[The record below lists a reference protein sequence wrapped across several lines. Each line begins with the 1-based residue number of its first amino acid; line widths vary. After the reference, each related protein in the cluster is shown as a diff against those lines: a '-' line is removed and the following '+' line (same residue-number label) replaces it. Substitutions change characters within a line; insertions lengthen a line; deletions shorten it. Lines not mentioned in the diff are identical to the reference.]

1 VESEERSGAAV
12 GDAPEHRCG
21 EGVERRGGA
30 AMSTRRARPG
40 RRPRIPG
47 AVPPAI
53 QPEPRT
59 PRGQRRTFCA
69 LRPGC
74 SGIRRCTERRTPP
87 TGACCPRPDGRQRIR
102 GPSRCQPG
110 DANYC
115 GRGLAGGSA
124 TCRSGGCG
132 AASRRA
138 PSQGH
143 PEPSARSRTDKG
155 ACARCRRSPHG
166 FPSRTHGAWASLP
179 DHNTPRRAPR
189 VRPATRRA
197 RPPPS

>member
-1 VESEERSGAAV
+1 MGSGGRSAHCGPGAPESGAA
-12 GDAPEHRCG
+12 PS
-21 EGVERRGGA
+21 GG
-30 AMSTRRARPG
+30 R
-40 RRPRIPG
+40 
-47 AVPPAI
+47 
-53 QPEPRT
+53 
-59 PRGQRRTFCA
+59 

-74 SGIRRCTERRTPP
+74 SRTVRPDPEVHVPGRPAAVHRP
-87 TGACCPRPDGRQRIR
+87 TACCPRPHGRQRIR

-155 ACARCRRSPHG
+155 ARARCRRRFAAGLTVPGQASPQHTA
-166 FPSRTHGAWASLP
+166 PSTPSQARNAPCETAAELAREASP
-179 DHNTPRRAPR
+179 E
-189 VRPATRRA
+189 
-197 RPPPS
+197 PPGRGVQA